1 MSNGVDDIEGCLD
14 FCADDFEFFGVLDA
28 LDEALMCFC
37 YNSEAEYEQYGESDI
52 CVDGLGGED
61 DGICAMDV
69 YDITTCPSPTMLPSP
84 SPTLLPSPTPT
95 PLPTTAE
102 PTTAEPT
109 TAKPTDAPIIP

>member
-52 CVDGLGGED
+52 CSLDERRRRGYRRLPRLLRRRFRVFR
-61 DGICAMDV
+61 CAR
-69 YDITTCPSPTMLPSP
+69 C
-84 SPTLLPSPTPT
+84 
-95 PLPTTAE
+95 A
-102 PTTAEPT
+102 
-109 TAKPTDAPIIP
+109 